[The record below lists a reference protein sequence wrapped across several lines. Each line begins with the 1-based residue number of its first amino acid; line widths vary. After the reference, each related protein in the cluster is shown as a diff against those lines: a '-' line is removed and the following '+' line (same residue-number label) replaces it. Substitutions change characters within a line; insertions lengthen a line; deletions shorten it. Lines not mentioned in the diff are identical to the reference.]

1 MKHQRIKPSTVAC
14 RLRQARKAKG
24 MTLDKV
30 ESLTDIPPET
40 LSRWER
46 GGTAPVQ
53 AAQKLSRLYK
63 KPINWLW
70 PEDITNG

>member
-1 MKHQRIKPSTVAC
+1 MHEVIKSDTVTC
-14 RLRQARKAKG
+14 RLRQARKARG
-24 MTLDKV
+24 LTLEAV
-30 ESLTDIPPET
+30 EDLTDILPMT

-70 PEDITNG
+70 PEEQAHG

>member
-1 MKHQRIKPSTVAC
+1 MTERIKTSPVAC

-24 MTLDKV
+24 W
-30 ESLTDIPPET
+30 SLEEAAHEAKIPKMN
-40 LSRWER
+40 LCRWER

-53 AAQKLSRLYK
+53 AAQKLSRLYG

-70 PEDITNG
+70 PEEQAK

>member
-1 MKHQRIKPSTVAC
+1 MTERIKTSPVPC
-14 RLRQARKAKG
+14 RLRQARKAKN
-24 MTLDKV
+24 MTLDMV
-30 ESLTDIPPET
+30 ELATDIPPES

-53 AAQKLSRLYK
+53 AAQKLSRLYG

-70 PEDITNG
+70 PEEQAHG